1 LQQGTTSY
9 NTVSDQ
15 PSSPIVYRL
24 SLARC

>member
-1 LQQGTTSY
+1 MLQGTMSY

-24 SLARC
+24 ARC